1 MPLGDF
7 GRDAIGIL
15 PGRDRS
21 ETLSRLRGIHACGL
35 DAGDTKTAKYGAVV
49 RDAEANGDDG
59 VR

>member
-21 ETLSRLRGIHACGL
+21 ETLPGLRGIHACGF
-35 DAGDTKTAKYGAVV
+35 DAGETEAAKYGAVV
-49 RDAEANGDDG
+49 RRAETNGDDG